1 MDKIEASKFIDKTI
15 SKTRSKDLLW
25 KTITENDTLKPLPD
39 DNDVDIFSPLFSE
52 KTLSKKDS
60 YITTFNTGKIVLL
73 IFRQP
78 NSLFV
83 SSPPEDCT
91 ISLRVQDA
99 RSKYSTEIANSES
112 DAFSATELV
121 RLYNLIDKD
130 SSSVSALINDF
141 LNS

>member
-1 MDKIEASKFIDKTI
+1 MDKIEVSKFIEKTI
-15 SKTRSKDLLW
+15 SKTKSKDLQW

-39 DNDVDIFSPLFSE
+39 DNNIDIFSPPIYE
-52 KTLSKKDS
+52 KILSKKDS
-60 YITTFNTGKIVLL
+60 YIATFNTGKIVLL
-73 IFRQP
+73 IFRQSTP
-78 NSLFV
+78 LFL

-91 ISLRVQDA
+91 ISLRVQDSK
-99 RSKYSTEIANSES
+99 SKYSTEIANSES
-112 DAFSATELV
+112 DASSATELV